1 MGYPA
6 ARRRPIRELTDLR
19 GALTR
24 QRLDRAHER
33 IERGQLPELGEF
45 DLINGLTGIGVYLLQ
60 AHNTGLLRDVL
71 SHLVR
76 LVVEPVT
83 VDDQKLPGWWTGN
96 GPTDRPSTDW
106 PGGHSNLGLA
116 HGISGPAM
124 LKASTMSLG
133 VAVPSHADA
142 IARICA
148 ELDQWRC
155 GNTGRSWW
163 PGIISPAEWKTGT
176 VSQPGPQRPSWCYGT
191 PGLARAQQLAALA
204 LGDPQR
210 QRMAEGAL
218 AGCLADEEQL
228 AQLSDASLCHGWAGL
243 VQTARRAAADAGSA
257 SELATL
263 LRWRESE

>member
-45 DLINGLTGIGVYLLQ
+45 DLINGLAGIGVYLLQ

-155 GNTGRSWW
+155 ASTGRSWW
-163 PGIISPAEWKTGT
+163 PGIISPAEWKTGL
-176 VSQPGPQRPSWCYGT
+176 VSQPREHRR
-191 PGLARAQQLAALA
+191 ARI
-204 LGDPQR
+204 PR
-210 QRMAEGAL
+210 
-218 AGCLADEEQL
+218 GCLPAHRF
-228 AQLSDASLCHGWAGL
+228 ANP
-243 VQTARRAAADAGSA
+243 
-257 SELATL
+257 
-263 LRWRESE
+263 